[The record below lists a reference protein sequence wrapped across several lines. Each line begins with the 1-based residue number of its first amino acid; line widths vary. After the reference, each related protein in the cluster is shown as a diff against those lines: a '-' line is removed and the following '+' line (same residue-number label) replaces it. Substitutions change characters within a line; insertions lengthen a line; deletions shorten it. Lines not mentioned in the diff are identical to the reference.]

1 MFGRLL
7 RQRDQ
12 QHRKKMVADGLIG
25 TRCASLQSVKQM
37 QSEVKNSSS
46 LDSRA
51 EMLLGTLVYDYRHM
65 TKIGTSMKNFKL
77 FTASAAAILALSAA
91 GTANAANTY
100 TLFSGNCIDNSNV
113 TGSSALG
120 VDKVFSVKDK
130 GDLTSVTG
138 TGNYYI
144 RLVDNVFQVT
154 NFAKSVIY
162 LEGNATVLEN
172 TYAYA
177 GSNGP
182 AFNYSGTVE
191 YTGGLWID
199 PLREFMNVS
208 NSVTR
213 NMTGTWEFSGTSA
226 APKGVDYLNITVTSP
241 VPEPGEWAAMGML
254 ASGLGGLVV
263 RARRRKLA

>member
-1 MFGRLL
+1 
-7 RQRDQ
+7 
-12 QHRKKMVADGLIG
+12 
-25 TRCASLQSVKQM
+25 
-37 QSEVKNSSS
+37 
-46 LDSRA
+46 
-51 EMLLGTLVYDYRHM
+51 
-65 TKIGTSMKNFKL
+65 
-77 FTASAAAILALSAA
+77 
-91 GTANAANTY
+91 
-100 TLFSGNCIDNSNV
+100 V
-113 TGSSALG
+113 TGSASTG
-120 VDKVFSVKDK
+120 VDKVYFVKDR

-138 TGNYYI
+138 TGNFYI
-144 RLVDNVFQVT
+144 RLVDNLFQVT
-154 NFAKSVIY
+154 NLAKSIVY
-162 LEGNATVLEN
+162 LEGNTTILQN

-182 AFNYSGTVE
+182 EFNYSGTVE

-199 PLREFMNVS
+199 PLRDFMNVPTWE
-208 NSVTR
+208 TR

>member
-1 MFGRLL
+1 MKQTQCESQNKSGLETHAGLL
-7 RQRDQ
+7 
-12 QHRKKMVADGLIG
+12 I
-25 TRCASLQSVKQM
+25 
-37 QSEVKNSSS
+37 
-46 LDSRA
+46 
-51 EMLLGTLVYDYRHM
+51 GTLVYDYRHM
-65 TKIGTSMKNFKL
+65 TKIGTSMKNLKL
-77 FTASAAAILALSAA
+77 FTASAAAVLALSVA
-91 GTANAANTY
+91 GSANAADTY

-120 VDKVFSVKDK
+120 VDKVYFVKDK
-130 GDLTSVTG
+130 GDLTDITG

-144 RLVDNVFQVT
+144 RLVDNLFQVT
-154 NFAKSVIY
+154 NSAKSIIY

-172 TYAYA
+172 TFAYA
-177 GSNGP
+177 GTNGP

-199 PLREFMNVS
+199 PLRDFMNVPS
-208 NSVTR
+208 HVNR
-213 NMTGTWEFSGTSA
+213 NLTGTWEFSGTSA
-226 APKGVDYLNITVTSP
+226 APKGVDYLNITVSSP

>member
-1 MFGRLL
+1 
-7 RQRDQ
+7 
-12 QHRKKMVADGLIG
+12 MVADGPIG
-25 TRCASLQSVKQM
+25 TRCASLHSVKQM
-37 QSEVKNSSS
+37 QCEIQNSSS
-46 LDSRA
+46 LNTHA
-51 EMLLGTLVYDYRHM
+51 EMLFGTLVYDYRHM
-65 TKIGTSMKNFKL
+65 TKIGTSMKNIKL

-91 GTANAANTY
+91 GTANAAETY

-113 TGSSALG
+113 TGSSAFG
-120 VDKVFSVKDK
+120 VDKVFFVKDR

-144 RLVDNVFQVT
+144 RLVDNIFQVT
-154 NFAKSVIY
+154 NFAKSIIY
-162 LEGNATVLEN
+162 LEGTATVLEN
-172 TYAYA
+172 TYAWA

-199 PLREFMNVS
+199 PLRDFMNVPAWT
-208 NSVTR
+208 TR

-226 APKGVDYLNITVTSP
+226 APRGVDYLNITVSSP

>member
-1 MFGRLL
+1 
-7 RQRDQ
+7 
-12 QHRKKMVADGLIG
+12 
-25 TRCASLQSVKQM
+25 
-37 QSEVKNSSS
+37 
-46 LDSRA
+46 
-51 EMLLGTLVYDYRHM
+51 
-65 TKIGTSMKNFKL
+65 MKNLKL
-77 FTASAAAILALSAA
+77 FTASAAAVLALSVA
-91 GTANAANTY
+91 GSAHADTY

-113 TGSSALG
+113 SGSSALG
-120 VDKVFSVKDK
+120 VDKVYFVKDQ
-130 GDLTSVTG
+130 GDLTSITG

-144 RLVDNVFQVT
+144 RLVDNLFQVT
-154 NFAKSVIY
+154 NSAKSIIY

-177 GSNGP
+177 GTNGP

-199 PLREFMNVS
+199 PLRDFMNVPS
-208 NSVTR
+208 HVNR
-213 NMTGTWEFSGTSA
+213 NLTGTWEFSGTSA
-226 APKGVDYLNITVTSP
+226 APKGVDYLNITVSSP

>member
-1 MFGRLL
+1 ML
-7 RQRDQ
+7 RR
-12 QHRKKMVADGLIG
+12 
-25 TRCASLQSVKQM
+25 
-37 QSEVKNSSS
+37 
-46 LDSRA
+46 
-51 EMLLGTLVYDYRHM
+51 TLVYDNRQLK
-65 TKIGTSMKNFKL
+65 TIGTSMKNLKI
-77 FTASAAAILALSAA
+77 FTASAAAVLALSVA
-91 GTANAANTY
+91 GSANAAETY

-113 TGSSALG
+113 TGSASTG
-120 VDKVFSVKDK
+120 VDKVYFVKDR

-138 TGNYYI
+138 TGNFYI
-144 RLVDNVFQVT
+144 RLVDNLFQVT
-154 NFAKSVIY
+154 NLAKSIVY
-162 LEGNATVLEN
+162 LEGNTTILQN

-182 AFNYSGTVE
+182 EFNYSGTVE

-199 PLREFMNVS
+199 PLRDFMNVPTWE
-208 NSVTR
+208 TR